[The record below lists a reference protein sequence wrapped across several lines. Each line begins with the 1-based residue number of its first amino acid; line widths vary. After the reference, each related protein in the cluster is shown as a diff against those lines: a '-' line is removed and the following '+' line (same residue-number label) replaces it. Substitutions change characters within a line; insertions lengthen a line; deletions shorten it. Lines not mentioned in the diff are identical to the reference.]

1 MLEKL
6 VMRVSFGPYSEYF
19 YIFSIIELS
28 HTFGSSVSYFLVS
41 RMVLP
46 LSPAFL
52 RNFDEEAV
60 CCVGLGLGLGRD
72 ALVVRSERSF
82 LHSENES

>member
-6 VMRVSFGPYSEYF
+6 VVRVVSFPPYSEYF

-60 CCVGLGLGLGRD
+60 CCVGLGLGRD